1 MTDIRADER
10 VIAELLGAQD
20 ILDVDHWTTGTIVIS
35 ADRVVISGIGAN
47 LASAWLP
54 WLPSG
59 DANLWPG
66 IMEKVYEDMD
76 LLGRFGDC
84 LSSLLVERRHRISCP
99 YGPLAALKEGPE
111 SWTIALAH
119 AIREMKEG

>member
-1 MTDIRADER
+1 MTDKRADER
-10 VIAELLGAQD
+10 EIAKWLGAQV

-54 WLPSG
+54 WLPSE

-66 IMEKVYEDMD
+66 ILARADNDPVRNAFM
-76 LLGRFGDC
+76 
-84 LSSLLVERRHRISCP
+84 
-99 YGPLAALKEGPE
+99 AALVDLVGVFGCPKDRSMWGVLRSTCEQK
-111 SWTIALAH
+111 TRALAQ
-119 AIREMKEG
+119 AIREMQGGG